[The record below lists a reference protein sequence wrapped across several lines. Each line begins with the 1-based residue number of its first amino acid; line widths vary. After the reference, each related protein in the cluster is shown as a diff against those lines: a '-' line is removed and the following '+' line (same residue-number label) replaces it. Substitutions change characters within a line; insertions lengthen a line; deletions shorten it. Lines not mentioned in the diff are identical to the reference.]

1 MVRAVKARDGIWSY
15 LTKHSGNILGR
26 VRTISQGS
34 YLPGL
39 PPNESEIER
48 PKSPSLPPF
57 SATVNSIQECDSV
70 LSTSPGIRFPP
81 PVLLLEL
88 AEKEAQ
94 TGHSDLTA
102 AQHVGLRSLLGWTI
116 DHQMAGP
123 SAFLRHQCLTV
134 LYSEY
139 VPNEVHQE
147 GEENDN
153 GQSTASWLPCVQ
165 RHWQTYR
172 YYSREQSQ
180 DQRLGELIMEKCGN
194 ATKACTRKGCKF
206 QIHSH
211 QYRWVTGRTR
221 IIAKMRPDT
230 EPPEEGISM
239 WMSCHECGASTS
251 RRPMANGTW
260 SVRCIETSSLLIF
273 LCRLSSFGKY
283 LELIT
288 YSDDFT
294 KMHPPLCDHTKA
306 ASNEKLKR
314 RFDVI
319 RHFAFNS
326 YIITFTAAPV
336 EDVYE
341 ARIPRVQITKH
352 RALRAQQEGITIRD
366 KWQEQDRDTLRLEIT
381 LWWRGV
387 KEHMNQ
393 LEEIL
398 EDANGDIPLRKP
410 LPPSPPVEREGTD
423 HATTPKAS
431 LKALPLPPNHGST
444 PATEHKHI
452 SSSVSSIVTSST
464 ATSSLGLLSTLRQG
478 FIATEQALY
487 TSLNSTP
494 STSIN
499 DARRL
504 FYSAAK
510 AASNRLSAWEK
521 KHVPTLGA
529 HIHYQEPE
537 WWSPGHH
544 ALPGGSIIVKED
556 EWASII
562 AFTLSSSDYSSEL
575 VDMSKPRAAS
585 SIGAVA
591 GSIAPTSS
599 AITSV
604 SAVTSESAVSH
615 TNSADIGASH
625 SLAAFVASMQVFS
638 GSKPAPATLD
648 PDDESQA
655 GHWHVPENL
664 SPQISR
670 KDNPKEGS
678 NILSLRDVLRNK
690 AHAETAS
697 KFSNSGS
704 ATPNPASKLGTK
716 APPSAFGSASL
727 ELATHSAQGTV
738 KPPTPAAVDVFEQI
752 LLDVEDDEY
761 TLVDSLQTKT
771 PTGTIKTNAP
781 PVTSSSALGAK
792 PVEEKQSIPLPPPAV
807 PPKDYPTPSTS
818 METTPAAEK
827 TISEA
832 IKGDSASITTGEIP
846 FSALAMGSL
855 TSTIANAMRYVLN
868 VGQAYED
875 KPLPNPPYHGLLA
888 MESPDIDSRPHIC
901 YDCAVG
907 KRLKFSCTVYYAKQ
921 FDSLRRRCGV
931 DEILI
936 QSLKK
941 TENWSAEGS

>member
-1 MVRAVKARDGIWSY
+1 M
-15 LTKHSGNILGR
+15 
-26 VRTISQGS
+26 
-34 YLPGL
+34 
-39 PPNESEIER
+39 
-48 PKSPSLPPF
+48 SPSLPPF
-57 SATVNSIQECDSV
+57 SATVNGIQECDSV

-102 AQHVGLRSLLGWTI
+102 AQYAGLRSLLGWTV

-123 SAFLRHQCLTV
+123 SAFLRHQCLTA

-139 VPNEVHQE
+139 VPKEVHKE
-147 GEENDN
+147 DEENDK
-153 GQSTASWLPCVQ
+153 GQSTASWLPCLQ
-165 RHWQTYR
+165 RHWETYQ
-172 YYSREQSQ
+172 YYSKERNQ

-194 ATKACTRKGCKF
+194 ATKTCSRKDCKF

-221 IIAKMRPDT
+221 IIAKLHPDT
-230 EPPEEGISM
+230 APSEEGISM
-239 WMSCHECGASTS
+239 WISCHECGASTS
-251 RRPMANGTW
+251 RRPMGNGSW
-260 SVRCIETSSLLIF
+260 SVRCIEAGNLLI
-273 LCRLSSFGKY
+273 LLRRLLSFGKY
-283 LELIT
+283 IELIT
-288 YSDDFT
+288 YSDEFA
-294 KMHPPLCDHTKA
+294 KIHPPLCDHPKA
-306 ASNEKLKR
+306 ASKEELNKR
-314 RFDVI
+314 KFYIV

-326 YIITFTAAPV
+326 YIITFTAVPV

-341 ARIPRVQITKH
+341 VRIPRVQITKH
-352 RALRAQQEGITIRD
+352 RALKAQREGSTIRD
-366 KWQEQDRDTLRLEIT
+366 NWQEQDRDKLRLEIT
-381 LWWRGV
+381 LWWKGV

-410 LPPSPPVEREGTD
+410 LPPSPPLEREGTD
-423 HATTPKAS
+423 EAVTPKAS
-431 LKALPLPPNHGST
+431 LKALPPLPNPSSMS
-444 PATEHKHI
+444 ATEHKHDLSSI
-452 SSSVSSIVTSST
+452 SSAATSST
-464 ATSSLGLLSTLRQG
+464 TTSSLSLLSNLRQG
-478 FIATEQALY
+478 FIVTEQALY

-521 KHVPTLGA
+521 KHVPTLGS

-537 WWSPGHH
+537 WWLPGYH
-544 ALPGGSIIVKED
+544 ALPRGSIIVKED

-575 VDMSKPRAAS
+575 IEMSKPRAAS

-591 GSIAPTSS
+591 GSVAPTNSAISS
-599 AITSV
+599 A
-604 SAVTSESAVSH
+604 SAATSESVANH
-615 TNSADIGASH
+615 TNTVETGVSP

-638 GSKPAPATLD
+638 GSKPAPTLD

-655 GHWHVPENL
+655 GHWHVPESL

-690 AHAETAS
+690 IHAETAS
-697 KFSNSGS
+697 RLTNSGS
-704 ATPNPASKLGTK
+704 ATSNPTSKLGTK
-716 APPSAFGSASL
+716 APPSAFGSVSL
-727 ELATHSAQGTV
+727 ELATHNAQGIV
-738 KPPTPAAVDVFEQI
+738 QLPTPAAVDVFEQI
-752 LLDVEDDEY
+752 LLDVEGDE
-761 TLVDSLQTKT
+761 DSLQTKT
-771 PTGTIKTNAP
+771 PTGTIKTKAP
-781 PVTSSSALGAK
+781 PVTSNSALGAN
-792 PVEEKQSIPLPPPAV
+792 PVKGEPSMLLPPPAV
-807 PPKDYPTPSTS
+807 PPKDYRTPSTS
-818 METTPAAEK
+818 AATTLTEEK
-827 TISEA
+827 TVSEA
-832 IKGDSASITTGEIP
+832 TKGDSTSITSYSSTIGEIP
-846 FSALAMGSL
+846 FGALGMGSL

-875 KPLPNPPYHGLLA
+875 KPLPNTPHHGLLA
-888 MESPDIDSRPHIC
+888 MESPDIDSRPHIR

-931 DEILI
+931 DEVLI

-941 TENWSAEGS
+941 TENWAAEGS